1 MSSSSATAS
10 ESRSP
15 SPRTPA
21 PSAAHDIATA
31 VPSEF
36 WFASPK
42 LRMSEMPWTGADGVL
57 AYPQKVDDQSML
69 RLDELLEE
77 NAYDEPPQAGS
88 DMASVQPSSTASST
102 PAPAPAPMDM
112 VPVLTSYSPESN
124 FLTAP
129 AAPLTSTKPVPPPA
143 PLPRRFDPN
152 MFNQKVVYPPKEA
165 CFNLPVMFPSIP
177 ESGTKSR
184 VETQIR
190 VTMDLADGTATSESR
205 RYDRVGTWKWL
216 RLPAGTA
223 TKKPTRKQGKVEADP
238 QDTLYLTANV
248 SCASPPHSQV
258 ISCSSCRTREAKR
271 VAKKIAA
278 RVKPQKSDGDAMDD
292 KTQEDTTSILQ
303 FNCADTIEFSN
314 GSVVLPIRIT
324 CYCRHHREKVGFRLN
339 FSLVDHVGRLVGI
352 GASPPIMIT
361 DDHKTAGASS
371 SARHGD
377 AMNGYPVMDSDWS
390 QGGADQAL
398 KRKKRLADAGAKK
411 KPYDSAGKPE
421 RQARQSSVASAPSPA
436 SSTSSVPLTR
446 SPSPPS
452 GLSYPSSEPPSH
464 SQVPSLQNSSHE
476 SESSPDGPSTPLDYS
491 PDIQML
497 SAVLQ
502 EESNPMLTPTTN
514 GLQQS
519 SMVPTP
525 IDSYPFM
532 YFGQAP
538 AAPPALQIPTIHRLI
553 PNTGPTHGGIE
564 VTVLGANFHANV
576 ALHCVFGDVV
586 ASSTQRWSE
595 NTLVCILPPRATP
608 GVVAVWIDGF
618 PKADDPSVMPTSLFT
633 YSDES
638 DRALMELALQVVG
651 LKMTGK
657 IEDAKNVAMRIVGN
671 TGDGSDQPTGTAPNS
686 MQLATRELRPFLLQ
700 QVGENADFE
709 KVITNFLSVM
719 NTPVEH
725 ASAAKVSIP
734 DALAYMTTSGQTL
747 LHLAAFLKYAGLVQF
762 LVDHGADIDARD
774 RNGYTSLHVAALVGS
789 KEVAACL
796 LNAGADREIVNALGK
811 TAEEVAADGFFDDI
825 IRTDSPETVR
835 YESEEEAHW
844 GDAEEESE
852 DEHLLRRRRQTRRRP
867 SGHSTPVKKRSIARL
882 TEDRPASRAGK
893 QEKLPEKLPGV
904 PDDKQA
910 ASLVE
915 MIHKTFFPQLPL
927 PQLPNFPQLPG
938 VLQNI
943 PVFPVYVPMMPNWA
957 QLGRGGGSGEAES
970 AGVGANAVKAA
981 QDFRSQCDKWLAQ
994 VLQLQQAQQQQQ
1006 QAEED
1011 IAPPAYTPRR
1021 VVENGPEQ
1029 AEGSRSR
1036 RRAEYDIHQV
1046 SAKEVASYSYQPTA
1060 RQQQKLQKKQDRML
1074 VLFWLP
1080 ILFMSIIWG
1089 MFTGVQFA
1097 WQMFTA
1103 ALPIPSVLRH

>member
-10 ESRSP
+10 TSRSP

-21 PSAAHDIATA
+21 STATLDPAAA
-31 VPSEF
+31 VPTEA
-36 WFASPK
+36 WFTSPK
-42 LRMSEMPWTGADGVL
+42 LRMSEMPWAGADDAL
-57 AYPQKVDDQSML
+57 AYPQKGDEHSML

-77 NAYDEPPQAGS
+77 HAYDEPPQAGS
-88 DMASVQPSSTASST
+88 DTALSAASAS
-102 PAPAPAPMDM
+102 APAPPPMDM
-112 VPVLTSYSPESN
+112 VPVLTNYNPDSN
-124 FLTAP
+124 FLTTP
-129 AAPLTSTKPVPPPA
+129 AAPVTSTKPVPPPA

-177 ESGTKSR
+177 EGGTKSR

-238 QDTLYLTANV
+238 QETLYLTAN
-248 SCASPPHSQV
+248 
-258 ISCSSCRTREAKR
+258 AKR

-278 RVKPQKSDGDAMDD
+278 RVKPQKTDAEAMDD

-324 CYCRHHREKVGFRLN
+324 CYCRHHREKTGFRLN

-361 DDHKTAGASS
+361 DDHKTAGANSN
-371 SARHGD
+371 RHGD
-377 AMNGYPVMDSDWS
+377 AVNGYPVMDSDWS

-398 KRKKRLADAGAKK
+398 KRRKRLTDASAKK
-411 KPYDSAGKPE
+411 KPYDSAGKPD
-421 RQARQSSVASAPSPA
+421 RQARQSSVTSAPSPA
-436 SSTSSVPLTR
+436 SSISSVPLTR

-452 GLSYPSSEPPSH
+452 CQSYLGSEPPSH

-491 PDIQML
+491 PDVHML

-502 EESNPMLTPTTN
+502 DDPTPMLTPTTG
-514 GLQQS
+514 GLQQPS
-519 SMVPTP
+519 LAPPPP

-538 AAPPALQIPTIHRLI
+538 SAPPALQVPTIHRLI

-576 ALHCVFGDVV
+576 ALQCVFGDVV

-595 NTLVCILPPRATP
+595 NTLVCILPPRAMP

-618 PKADDPSVMPTSLFT
+618 PKADDPSGIPTSLFT

-657 IEDAKNVAMRIVGN
+657 IEDAKNVAMRIVGS

-700 QVGENADFE
+700 QVGANGDFE

-734 DALAYMTTSGQTL
+734 TALAYTTTSGQTL
-747 LHLAAFLKYAGLVQF
+747 LHLAAFLKFAGLTQF
-762 LVDHGADIDARD
+762 LIDHGADIDARD
-774 RNGYTSLHVAALVGS
+774 RNGYTSLHVAALTGA

-796 LNAGADREIVNALGK
+796 VSAGADREIVNALGK
-811 TAEEVAADGFFDDI
+811 TAEEVAAEGFFDDV
-825 IRTDSPETVR
+825 IRTESPETVR
-835 YESEEEAHW
+835 CESEDEEAHW
-844 GDAEEESE
+844 GDAEES
-852 DEHLLRRRRQTRRRP
+852 DEEVTLRRRRQSRRRP
-867 SGHSTPVKKRSIARL
+867 SGHSTPVKKRSMAKL
-882 TEDRPASRAGK
+882 TEDRSPSRLGK
-893 QEKLPEKLPGV
+893 EKLPEQPLPGV
-904 PDDKQA
+904 PNDKQA

-957 QLGRGGGSGEAES
+957 QLGRGAEREGGNGEP

-981 QDFRSQCDKWLAQ
+981 QEFRNQCDKWLAQ
-994 VLQLQQAQQQQQ
+994 VLQQQQAQQQQ

-1029 AEGSRSR
+1029 AEGSRPR

-1046 SAKEVASYSYQPTA
+1046 SAREVNSYGYQPSA
-1060 RQQQKLQKKQDRML
+1060 RQQQKLQKKHDRML

-1080 ILFMSIIWG
+1080 ILFMSILWG
-1089 MFTGVQFA
+1089 MFNGVQFA
-1097 WQMFTA
+1097 FQVVKA
-1103 ALPIPSVLRH
+1103 ALPLPPLLRQ

>member
-1 MSSSSATAS
+1 
-10 ESRSP
+10 
-15 SPRTPA
+15 
-21 PSAAHDIATA
+21 
-31 VPSEF
+31 
-36 WFASPK
+36 
-42 LRMSEMPWTGADGVL
+42 
-57 AYPQKVDDQSML
+57 ML
-69 RLDELLEE
+69 RLDELIEE
-77 NAYDEPPQAGS
+77 HAYDDPTQGGIDVVSAQA
-88 DMASVQPSSTASST
+88 PSTDSS
-102 PAPAPAPMDM
+102 APAPPPFDM
-112 VPVLTSYSPESN
+112 VPILTNYKPESD
-124 FLTAP
+124 FLTEP
-129 AAPLTSTKPVPPPA
+129 AASVTSTKPIPPPA

-165 CFNLPVMFPSIP
+165 CFNLPIMFPSIP

-190 VTMDLADGTATSESR
+190 VTMDLADGTATSETR

-223 TKKPTRKQGKVEADP
+223 TKKPTRKQGKVDAEP
-238 QDTLYLTANV
+238 EETLYLAANV

-278 RVKPQKSDGDAMDD
+278 RVKPQKSDSESMEDGRSSR
-292 KTQEDTTSILQ
+292 THEDTTSILQ

-352 GASPPIMIT
+352 GASAPIMIT
-361 DDHKTAGASS
+361 DDHKTAGANSN
-371 SARHGD
+371 RHGD
-377 AMNGYPVMDSDWS
+377 GASGYPVMDSDWGQAGS
-390 QGGADQAL
+390 DQASR
-398 KRKKRLADAGAKK
+398 RKKRAADSSVKK
-411 KPYDSAGKPE
+411 KPYDSAAKPD
-421 RQARQSSVASAPSPA
+421 RQTRHTSVSNAPSPA
-436 SSTSSVPLTR
+436 SSTSSAPCTR

-452 GLSYPSSEPPSH
+452 SQSFLASEPPSH
-464 SQVPSLQNSSHE
+464 SQVPSLHNSSHE

-491 PDIQML
+491 PDVNML

-502 EESNPMLTPTTN
+502 EDLSSMLTPTTN
-514 GLQQS
+514 APQS
-519 SMVPTP
+519 QVMIPPHQVNT
-525 IDSYPFM
+525 YPFM

-538 AAPPALQIPTIHRLI
+538 PAPPSMQIPTIHRLI

-564 VTVLGANFHANV
+564 VTVLGANFHPNV
-576 ALHCVFGDVV
+576 TLNCVFGDVV

-595 NTLVCILPPRATP
+595 NTLVCVLPPRATP
-608 GVVAVWIDGF
+608 GVVAVWVDGF
-618 PKADDPSVMPTSLFT
+618 AKLDDPNTPPCLFT
-633 YSDES
+633 YSDET

-671 TGDGSDQPTGTAPNS
+671 AGDGSDQSTGNAPNS

-700 QVGENADFE
+700 QVGENGDFE

-719 NTPVEH
+719 DTPVEH
-725 ASAAKVSIP
+725 APATKVSIA
-734 DALAYMTTSGQTL
+734 DALAYTTASGQTL
-747 LHLAAFLKYAGLVQF
+747 LHLSSFLKFVGLTQF
-762 LVDHGADIDARD
+762 LLEHGADVDARD
-774 RNGYTSLHVAALVGS
+774 RNGYTSLHVAALVDS
-789 KEVAACL
+789 KDVAACL
-796 LNAGADREIVNALGK
+796 LGAGADTEIVNALGK
-811 TAEEVAADGFFDDI
+811 TAEEVAVEGFFDDI
-825 IRTDSPETVR
+825 VRTDSPETVR
-835 YESEEEAHW
+835 CASEEEEAHW

-852 DEHLLRRRRQTRRRP
+852 DEVLRRRRRQTKRRQ
-867 SGHSTPVKKRSIARL
+867 SGHSTPAKMRSMTKL
-882 TEDRPASRAGK
+882 SDERPPSRAGK
-893 QEKLPEKLPGV
+893 QEKLPEKLTPGV
-904 PDDKQA
+904 HDKQA
-910 ASLVE
+910 ASLVD

-957 QLGRGGGSGEAES
+957 HLGRAAERDGDGDGEDRHGEVV
-970 AGVGANAVKAA
+970 GVGANAMKAA
-981 QDFRSQCDKWLAQ
+981 HDFRNQCDKWLAQ
-994 VLQLQQAQQQQQ
+994 VLQLQQEQRQQ

-1029 AEGSRSR
+1029 AEGSRMR
-1036 RRAEYDIHQV
+1036 RRAEYDIHKVTRQ
-1046 SAKEVASYSYQPTA
+1046 EVNSYGYEPSA
-1060 RQQQKLQKKQDRML
+1060 RQQQKLQKKHDRML

-1080 ILFMSIIWG
+1080 ILFMSILWG
-1089 MFTGVQFA
+1089 MFNGMQFA
-1097 WQMFTA
+1097 FQMVKA
-1103 ALPIPSVLRH
+1103 ALPLPPLLRQ